1 MPVCRRCHR
10 PLTDAISIQIGV
22 GPKCRIKSKNDYA
35 GNKTMDL
42 FGNADFEYQLLNDV
56 VVIYDLNLG
65 GRSVTNDVHN
75 VLESIEKDIG
85 DFKGKRVIYR
95 DSHGVFDGITI
106 SCTGDFFNFY
116 TLNVKTL
123 DAAMKKLNRYLN

>member
-1 MPVCRRCHR
+1 MPVCRRCKR
-10 PLTDAISIQIGV
+10 PLTDTLSIVLGV
-22 GPKCRIKSKNDYA
+22 GPKCRILNKNEFA
-35 GNKTMDL
+35 GNKTMDI
-42 FGNADFEYQLLNDV
+42 FGNADFEYQMLNDV

-85 DFKGKRVIYR
+85 DFKGKRIIYR

-106 SCTGDFFNFY
+106 SGGEFYNFY

-123 DAAMKKLNRYLN
+123 DAAMKKLNRNNIN